1 MLKVIKIDLKANY
14 SNCKSSES
22 TEKKML
28 SNSCL
33 LQESSHPVYF
43 LKQKEYTENYL
54 SF

>member
-14 SNCKSSES
+14 SNCKSSQS

-33 LQESSHPVYF
+33 LQESSHPV